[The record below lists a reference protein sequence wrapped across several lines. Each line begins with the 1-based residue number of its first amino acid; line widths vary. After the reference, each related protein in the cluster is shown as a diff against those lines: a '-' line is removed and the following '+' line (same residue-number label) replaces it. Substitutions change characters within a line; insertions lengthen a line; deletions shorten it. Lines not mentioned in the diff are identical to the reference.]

1 VESEPLLSASRC
13 PMQQSGRER
22 WFLGHQG
29 LGLLKGSEWRGTTR
43 GVEGLFRRFRCFR
56 GRVLELVLELELVLV
71 LEMELELE
79 LVIVLELVL
88 RMELES
94 MLMMVT
100 M

>member
-71 LEMELELE
+71 VEM
-79 LVIVLELVL
+79 ELVL

-94 MLMMVT
+94 VLMMVT

>member
-1 VESEPLLSASRC
+1 
-13 PMQQSGRER
+13 MQQSGRER

-79 LVIVLELVL
+79 LELELVMVLELVL

>member
-1 VESEPLLSASRC
+1 
-13 PMQQSGRER
+13 MQQSGRER

-79 LVIVLELVL
+79 LELVMILELVL

>member
-1 VESEPLLSASRC
+1 
-13 PMQQSGRER
+13 MQQSGRER

-56 GRVLELVLELELVLV
+56 GRVLELVLELEL
-71 LEMELELE
+71 ELE
-79 LVIVLELVL
+79 LVMVLELVL

>member
-1 VESEPLLSASRC
+1 
-13 PMQQSGRER
+13 MQQSGRER